1 MASKISRNIGIIAR
15 LRHCIPFSTLQNLYR
30 SLIFPYLSYGLVVWG
45 QAAKTHLEKLLI
57 LQKRAVRLMNFANYS
72 DHAIPLFFSSDIL
85 PLPMLHYKLLS
96 ILMLDVHNKLVP
108 SNLLELF
115 TSTRDVHHYNTR
127 SSSSDNFFI
136 NYSRLNHHKN
146 SFSFLG
152 AKVWNS
158 LPKSL
163 RQLTKHKFKK
173 TIEET
178 LFQIL
183 ITQDSYVDVST
194 LTDAM
199 KKL

>member
-1 MASKISRNIGIIAR
+1 M
-15 LRHCIPFSTLQNLYR
+15 L
-30 SLIFPYLSYGLVVWG
+30 FPC
-45 QAAKTHLEKLLI
+45 
-57 LQKRAVRLMNFANYS
+57 
-72 DHAIPLFFSSDIL
+72 FFSSDIL

-115 TSTRDVHHYNTR
+115 TITHDVYHYNTR
-127 SSSSDNFFI
+127 SSSSGNFFI

-146 SFSFLG
+146 SFSVLG
-152 AKVWNS
+152 AKIWNS
-158 LPKSL
+158 LPESI

-173 TIEET
+173 TTEET

-183 ITQDSYVDVST
+183 ITQDSYVDIST

-199 KKL
+199 KTL